1 MRIKYLA
8 ATAALGLALVAC
20 GDDDDDASDVTTA
33 ADATDAPT
41 ATAAAGADTTTAAVS
56 TDAGADTTEAAT
68 ATTAAGSDTSAGGDH
83 PTVAVEGVDYAFEN
97 LPDEVAAGTEL
108 TFTNASDAEFHE
120 MVVIRIPDD
129 EERPVEELLQLPE
142 SEIDAI
148 FGEAPPALVSV
159 AGPGEEGMPV
169 VGDGTI
175 NEAGRYVV
183 ACFIPVGADPAA
195 VADAMQS
202 TGTEQ
207 PDLGEGPPHFT
218 AGMWAELT
226 VTP

>member
-8 ATAALGLALVAC
+8 AAAALGLALVAC
-20 GDDDDDASDVTTA
+20 GDDDDAGDASTTEA
-33 ADATDAPT
+33 VTDAP
-41 ATAAAGADTTTAAVS
+41 ADT
-56 TDAGADTTEAAT
+56 GAT
-68 ATTAAGSDTSAGGDH
+68 ATTAAGAATTAGGSDSTASSDH
-83 PTVAVEGVDYAFEN
+83 VTVAVQGVDYAFED
-97 LPDEVAAGTEL
+97 LPAEVAAGTEL
-108 TFTNASDAEFHE
+108 TFSNASEVEFHE

-142 SEIDAI
+142 EEIDAI
-148 FGEAPPALVSV
+148 FGDGPPALVSV
-159 AGPGEEGMPV
+159 AGPGEDGMPV

-175 NEAGRYVV
+175 TEPGRYVV

-207 PDLGEGPPHFT
+207 PDLGDGPPHFT
-218 AGMWAELT
+218 QGMWAELT
-226 VTP
+226 VTA

>member
-8 ATAALGLALVAC
+8 AAAALGLALVAC
-20 GDDDDDASDVTTA
+20 GDDDDAGDASTTEA
-33 ADATDAPT
+33 VTDAP
-41 ATAAAGADTTTAAVS
+41 ADT
-56 TDAGADTTEAAT
+56 GAT
-68 ATTAAGSDTSAGGDH
+68 ATTAAGAATTAGGSESTTSSDH
-83 PTVAVEGVDYAFEN
+83 VTVAVQGVDYAFED

-108 TFTNASDAEFHE
+108 TFSNASEVEFHE

-142 SEIDAI
+142 EEIDAI

-159 AGPGEEGMPV
+159 AGPGEDGMPV

-175 NEAGRYVV
+175 TEPGRYVV
-183 ACFIPVGADPAA
+183 ACFSPVGADPAA

-202 TGTEQ
+202 TGTEA
-207 PDLGEGPPHFT
+207 PDLGDGPPHFT
-218 AGMWAELT
+218 QGMWAELT
-226 VTP
+226 VTA